1 MKLLS
6 VISRIVLLGT
16 VATFPFLA
24 THAQDPVFHS
34 SVDIDQTKLLQGCL
48 IATDTGCH
56 YSLKDVLNSGGDFWT
71 TPFQPYDATTKTGD
85 GYGEGPDG
93 PRAAQRKAFNPNKL
107 NKNYPYLRLNGIDSQ
122 SCFECHNSTGSHV
135 IDSRGALIRSP
146 YGVAGSAGSNS
157 NAFINPLYPTLQTL
171 FIRNPP
177 AVFGSGYQ
185 QAVGDEMTYELFTE
199 REAARMAAIK
209 TPGKPVSQPLTAKGI
224 SFGTFVTTYTN
235 KPAMVI
241 ADMKICPA
249 SKNPTY
255 IGGVQGYTDNVTAVQ
270 GVSCDLVIRP
280 MQWKGVASSLRHFV
294 RDALDFHFSMQAFEK
309 VAECDCDRDGKGTPA
324 TGPEVTIG
332 QLTAMVSFVGMTR
345 PPIQLPITTP
355 SQHQGQLIFNGDP
368 SIPGLAKNMCAQCH
382 VAPLKLVTPNLL
394 VEWPTNATNE
404 SAPDIDPANPSTWP
418 VLQASCPNG
427 IPPDGKG
434 MVNPCPAESSYGAG
448 TTSQKGQFKNLGA
461 LVTPS
466 ISSESLTVVK
476 RYEANYKAYQA
487 ELSANAD
494 KRKSL
499 TATAGGLSPMEES
512 LRLLRAPLVA
522 KKPDAFS
529 TKLLL
534 GTPSTVV
541 GQDYVIPLTPPA
553 ADVTANQLPRLA
565 ANADGS
571 IDVPLLSDLKRHN
584 MGSALSDPVGDIPG
598 TSPPQPIPTQ
608 GTDVDNIVN
617 AAQDYM
623 TRPIWGVA
631 DTGPWLH
638 DGRALTLRDAILMHG
653 DTATGGGSEAAP
665 VIDAFEKLSPADQ
678 QAVVDFLLTLR
689 LPPPGNVEP
698 PN

>member
-1 MKLLS
+1 MKFLR
-6 VISRIVLLGT
+6 VISRIFLLVT
-16 VATFPFLA
+16 VSTFA
-24 THAQDPVFHS
+24 VSASHAQDPVFHS
-34 SVDIDQTKLLQGCL
+34 SVDIDQAKLLQGCL
-48 IATDTGCH
+48 IATDKGCH

-85 GYGEGPDG
+85 GYGEGPNG

-107 NKNYPYLRLNGIDSQ
+107 TKDYPYLRLNGIDSQ

-135 IDSRGALIRSP
+135 IDSRGALIRQP

-157 NAFINPLYPTLQTL
+157 NAFINPLFPTLQTL

-199 REAARMAAIK
+199 REAIRKAAK
-209 TPGKPVSQPLTAKGI
+209 LTPNKAVTQPLTAKGI
-224 SFGTFVTTYTN
+224 SFGTFTTTYTN
-235 KPAMVI
+235 GPAKVI
-241 ADMKICPA
+241 ADAKICPA
-249 SKNPTY
+249 SANPTY
-255 IGGVQGYTDNVTAVQ
+255 IGGIQGYTDNVMAVQ

-309 VAECDCDRDGKGTPA
+309 VALCDCDRDGKGTPT

-355 SQHQGQLIFNGDP
+355 SEHRGQLIFTGDP
-368 SIPGLAKNMCAQCH
+368 SIPGLSKNMCAQCH
-382 VAPLKLVTPNLL
+382 VGPLKLLTPQLL

-404 SAPDIDPANPSTWP
+404 SAPPIDPDNPSTWP
-418 VLQASCPNG
+418 ISPASCVNGVPNSSST
-427 IPPDGKG
+427 
-434 MVNPCPAESSYGAG
+434 CPVESAYGAS
-448 TTSQKGQFKNLGA
+448 TTLAKGRFKNLGA

-466 ISSESLTVVK
+466 VSSESLTVVK
-476 RYEANYKAYQA
+476 RYEANKAALDAQP
-487 ELSANAD
+487 ELFAKAVSG
-494 KRKSL
+494 S
-499 TATAGGLSPMEES
+499 SEMES
-512 LRLLRAPLVA
+512 IIRRLRAPLAA

-529 TKLLL
+529 TKLSL

-541 GQDYVIPLTPPA
+541 GQDYVIPLSPPA
-553 ADVTANQLPRLA
+553 ADVTANQLPRLPG
-565 ANADGS
+565 NPDGS

-584 MGSALSDPVGDIPG
+584 MGSALSDPVGTLPNG
-598 TSPPQPIPTQ
+598 SSIPTQ

-617 AAQDYM
+617 AAQDFM

-653 DTATGGGSEAAP
+653 DTKTGGGSEAAP
-665 VIDAFEKLSPADQ
+665 VVDAFEKLSPADQ
-678 QAVVDFLLTLR
+678 QAVIDFLLTLR

-698 PN
+698 PEVASQP